1 MFVLTVKEAD
11 QKDSLMTTRGGK
23 FPFVNGV
30 GIPVD
35 GPLDV
40 VVEDDDESGKDW
52 LPETCVD
59 DSREELRRGVLPP
72 TAGFGRDEVAD
83 SIGIAVGT
91 LGVLFGV
98 LVINPGVIIG
108 VAVGVAAAAIG

>member
-1 MFVLTVKEAD
+1 M
-11 QKDSLMTTRGGK
+11 
-23 FPFVNGV
+23 